1 MDFGIDNGKGTTP
14 PGVLSAFPIGMG
26 LQTAREICRDP
37 RIEGSISAL
46 HDVDRPAQ
54 PVSRKRECP
63 NLSSEQI
70 SFVFVLD
77 GFVAA
82 ASVHRAL

>member
-1 MDFGIDNGKGTTP
+1 MTFGIDNGKGTTP
-14 PGVLSAFPIGMG
+14 SGVLSAFPIGMG

-37 RIEGSISAL
+37 RIESSISAL

-54 PVSRKRECP
+54 PISRKRGCP
-63 NLSSEQI
+63 IYPVSKSV
-70 SFVFVLD
+70 SFFVLD

-82 ASVHRAL
+82 ASVHCAL